1 MVTDLCRLTL
11 VYPPAAEG
19 ALLGVLLAVDP
30 PLPGFTTWRGA
41 GHGFVFEG
49 ASHAERVSGQVARGI
64 LTSIMGRRLA
74 EQLLETIRE
83 QTPIPHLAYWIEPV
97 LAAGRLT

>member
-11 VYPPAAEG
+11 VYPPESEG
-19 ALLGVLLAVDP
+19 ALLGVMLAVEP

-41 GHGFVFEG
+41 GHGFGFEG
-49 ASHAERVSGQVARGI
+49 ASDAEKVSGQVARGI
-64 LTSIMGRRLA
+64 LTSIMARSLA
-74 EQLLETIRE
+74 DQLLETIRE

-97 LAAGRLT
+97 IAAGRLT

>member
-11 VYPPAAEG
+11 VYPPASEPPLLA
-19 ALLGVLLAVDP
+19 ALLAIEP

-41 GHGFVFEG
+41 GHGFGFEG
-49 ASHAERVSGQVARGI
+49 AAHSERVSGQVARGI
-64 LTSIMGRRLA
+64 LTSVMPRETIDRV
-74 EQLLETIRE
+74 LETVR
-83 QTPIPHLAYWIEPV
+83 QTAPIPHLTFWIEPV

>member
-19 ALLGVLLAVDP
+19 ALLGVLLAVEP
-30 PLPGFTTWRGA
+30 ALPGFTTWRGA
-41 GHGFVFEG
+41 GHGFGFEG
-49 ASHAERVSGQVARGI
+49 ASHAEKVSGQVARGI
-64 LTSIMGRRLA
+64 VTSIMARPLA
-74 EQLLETIRE
+74 DQLLETIRE
-83 QTPIPHLAYWIEPV
+83 QAPIPHLAYWIESV

>member
-19 ALLGVLLAVDP
+19 ALLGVLMSVEPA
-30 PLPGFTTWRGA
+30 LPGFTTWRGA
-41 GHGFVFEG
+41 GHGFGFEG
-49 ASHAERVSGQVARGI
+49 ASHAEKVSGQVARGI
-64 LTSIMGRRLA
+64 LTSIMARPLA
-74 EQLLETIRE
+74 DQLLETIRE

>member
-11 VYPPAAEG
+11 VYPPASEPPLVA
-19 ALLGVLLAVDP
+19 VLLAIDP

-41 GHGFVFEG
+41 GHGMSFEH
-49 ASHAERVSGQVARGI
+49 ASHGERVTGQVGRSL
-64 LTSIMGRRLA
+64 LTSILPRVRA
-74 EQLLETIRE
+74 EQVLERIRE
-83 QTPIPHLAYWIEPV
+83 EAPAPHLTYWIEPV